1 MLQFK
6 ERVKDCHL
14 IDSTDQDLIKWLIGE
29 KKDVFI
35 ILCCSFN
42 NHVIIYAVKEFDVD
56 QSEKLLRQVNGA
68 ILLCNIYL
76 FEKLWLRIYV

>member
-56 QSEKLLRQVNGA
+56 QAEKLLRQVNGA

-76 FEKLWLRIYV
+76 FEKL